1 MTKQQ
6 KGYLLAFAGVVIFGL
21 TLPFTRIAVAELPAV
36 FVGLGRALVAAM
48 LAGVMLTVT
57 RSPRPQRADIF
68 KLLLAGFG
76 IVIGFPLFS
85 AIAMESAPAS
95 HGAVVLGILPLGTA
109 AAAIVFAGEKP
120 SLKFWA
126 WAMAGSIAVVIFAL
140 LNGGGGGDGSLYGA
154 DLWLLASIVA
164 AAIGYAISGDLTRRL
179 GGWQVISWCLL
190 ITAPVIAMPVAWSL
204 PDVNL
209 NASASAWFAFGY
221 VAVFSQFLG
230 FFFWNNGMAMAG
242 VAKAGQV
249 QLLQIFVTL
258 VGSWFL
264 LGEPITPTL
273 GGFALV
279 VAFCVWM
286 GRKA

>member
-1 MTKQQ
+1 MSHTT

-21 TLPFTRIAVAELPAV
+21 TLPFTRIAVAELPPV
-36 FVGLGRALVAAM
+36 FVGLGRAIVAAVIAGIM
-48 LAGVMLTVT
+48 LSVT
-57 RSPRPQRADIF
+57 RSPRPVRRDLL

-85 AIAMESAPAS
+85 AIAMQTAPAS
-95 HGAVVLGILPLGTA
+95 HGAVVLGILPLATA
-109 AAAIVFAGEKP
+109 AAAIVFAGENP
-120 SLKFWA
+120 SLKFWG
-126 WAMAGSIAVVIFAL
+126 WAIAGSVTVLAFAM
-140 LNGGGGGDGSLYGA
+140 LNAGGSELYGA
-154 DLWLLASIVA
+154 DLLLLGSIIA

-190 ITAPVIAMPVAWSL
+190 VMVPVIIVPVLFFL
-204 PDVNL
+204 PDVNW
-209 NASASAWFAFGY
+209 SASTSAWLAFAY

-230 FFFWNNGMAMAG
+230 FFFWNNGMALAG
-242 VAKAGQV
+242 VARAGQV

-258 VGSWFL
+258 AGSWVL
-264 LGEPITPTL
+264 LGETVTAVTFA
-273 GGFALV
+273 FALI

>member
-1 MTKQQ
+1 MSHTT

-21 TLPFTRIAVAELPAV
+21 TLPFTRIAVAELPPV
-36 FVGLGRALVAAM
+36 FVGLGRAIVAAVIAATM
-48 LAGVMLTVT
+48 LSVT
-57 RSPRPQRADIF
+57 RSPRPVRRDMM

-85 AIAMESAPAS
+85 AIAMQTAPAS
-95 HGAVVLGILPLGTA
+95 HGGVVLGILPLATA
-109 AAAIVFAGEKP
+109 ATAIVFAGENP
-120 SLKFWA
+120 SVKFWA
-126 WAMAGSIAVVIFAL
+126 WAIAGSIAVVTFAL
-140 LNGGGGGDGSLYGA
+140 FNAGGSEFYGA
-154 DLWLLASIVA
+154 DLWLLASIIA
-164 AAIGYAISGDLTRRL
+164 AAIGYAISGDMTKRL

-190 ITAPVIAMPVAWSL
+190 VMLPIIIIPVIYSL
-204 PDVNL
+204 QEVDWNV
-209 NASASAWFAFGY
+209 SMSAWLAFAY

-230 FFFWNNGMAMAG
+230 FFFWNNGMALAG

-258 VGSWFL
+258 AGSWAL
-264 LGEPITPTL
+264 LGESITVFTI
-273 GGFALV
+273 GFALL

>member
-1 MTKQQ
+1 MSHTT

-21 TLPFTRIAVAELPAV
+21 TLPFTRIAVAELPPV
-36 FVGLGRALVAAM
+36 FVGLGRAIAAAVIAGIM
-48 LAGVMLTVT
+48 LSVT
-57 RSPRPQRADIF
+57 RSPRPVRRDLL
-68 KLLLAGFG
+68 KLVLAGFG

-85 AIAMESAPAS
+85 AIAMQTAPAS
-95 HGAVVLGILPLGTA
+95 HGGVVLGILPLATA
-109 AAAIVFAGEKP
+109 AAAIAFAGENP

-126 WAMAGSIAVVIFAL
+126 WAIAGSISVVVFAV
-140 LNGGGGGDGSLYGA
+140 LNAGGGELYGA

-164 AAIGYAISGDLTRRL
+164 AAVGYAISGDLTRRL

-190 ITAPVIAMPVAWSL
+190 VMVPIIIIPVIVSL
-204 PDVNL
+204 PDVNW
-209 NASASAWFAFGY
+209 NASASAWLAFAY

-230 FFFWNNGMAMAG
+230 FFFWNNGMALAG
-242 VAKAGQV
+242 VARAGQV

-258 VGSWFL
+258 AGSWVL
-264 LGEPITPTL
+264 LGETVTAL
-273 GGFALV
+273 TFGFALV

>member
-1 MTKQQ
+1 MSNST

-21 TLPFTRIAVAELPAV
+21 TLPFTRIAVAELPPV
-36 FVGLGRALVAAM
+36 FVGLGRAIVAAVIAGIM
-48 LAGVMLTVT
+48 LSVT
-57 RSPRPQRADIF
+57 RSPRPVRRDIM

-85 AIAMESAPAS
+85 AIAMQTAPAS
-95 HGAVVLGILPLGTA
+95 HGGVVLGILPLATA
-109 AAAIVFAGEKP
+109 AAAIAFAGENP
-120 SLKFWA
+120 SMKFWG
-126 WAMAGSIAVVIFAL
+126 WAVSGSVVVVVFAL
-140 LNGGGGGDGSLYGA
+140 LNTGGGEFYGA

-164 AAIGYAISGDLTRRL
+164 ASIGYAISGDLARRL

-190 ITAPVIAMPVAWSL
+190 VMVPIIIVPVLFSL
-204 PDVNL
+204 PDVNW
-209 NASASAWFAFGY
+209 NASTSAWLAFAY

-230 FFFWNNGMAMAG
+230 FFFWNNGMALVG

-258 VGSWFL
+258 SGSWAL
-264 LGEPITPTL
+264 LGETVSARTL
-273 GGFALV
+273 GFALA

-286 GRKA
+286 GRKG

>member
-1 MTKQQ
+1 MSHTT

-21 TLPFTRIAVAELPAV
+21 TLPFTRIAVAELPPV
-36 FVGLGRALVAAM
+36 FVGLGRAIVAAVIAGIM
-48 LAGVMLTVT
+48 LSVT
-57 RSPRPQRADIF
+57 RSPRPVRRDLL

-85 AIAMESAPAS
+85 AIAMQTAPAS
-95 HGAVVLGILPLGTA
+95 HGGVVLGILPLATA
-109 AAAIVFAGEKP
+109 AAAIVFAGENP
-120 SLKFWA
+120 SLKFWG
-126 WAMAGSIAVVIFAL
+126 WAIAGSVTVVAFAM
-140 LNGGGGGDGSLYGA
+140 LNAGGSELYGA
-154 DLWLLASIVA
+154 DLWLLASIIA
-164 AAIGYAISGDLTRRL
+164 AAVGYAISGDLTRRL

-190 ITAPVIAMPVAWSL
+190 VMVPVIILPVAFNL
-204 PDVNL
+204 PEVNW
-209 NASASAWFAFGY
+209 NASASAWLAFAY

-230 FFFWNNGMAMAG
+230 FFFWNNGMALAG

-258 VGSWFL
+258 AGSWAL
-264 LGEPITPTL
+264 LGETVTAVTF
-273 GGFALV
+273 GFALI

>member
-1 MTKQQ
+1 MSNST

-21 TLPFTRIAVAELPAV
+21 TLPFTRIAVAELPPV
-36 FVGLGRALVAAM
+36 FVGLGRAIVAAVIAGIM
-48 LAGVMLTVT
+48 LSVT
-57 RSPRPQRADIF
+57 RSPRPVRRDIM

-85 AIAMESAPAS
+85 AIAMQTAPAS
-95 HGAVVLGILPLGTA
+95 HGGVVLGILPLATA
-109 AAAIVFAGEKP
+109 AAAIAFAGENP
-120 SLKFWA
+120 SMKFWG
-126 WAMAGSIAVVIFAL
+126 WAVSGSVVVVVFAL
-140 LNGGGGGDGSLYGA
+140 LNTGGGEFYGA

-164 AAIGYAISGDLTRRL
+164 ASIGYAISGDLARRL

-190 ITAPVIAMPVAWSL
+190 VMVPIIIVPVLFSL
-204 PDVNL
+204 PDVNW
-209 NASASAWFAFGY
+209 NASTSAWLAFAY

-230 FFFWNNGMAMAG
+230 FFFWNNGMALVG

-258 VGSWFL
+258 SGSWAL
-264 LGEPITPTL
+264 LGETVSARTL
-273 GGFALV
+273 GFALA

>member
-1 MTKQQ
+1 MSNST

-21 TLPFTRIAVAELPAV
+21 TLPFTRIAVAELPPV
-36 FVGLGRALVAAM
+36 FVGLGRAIVAAVIAGIM
-48 LAGVMLTVT
+48 LSVT
-57 RSPRPQRADIF
+57 RSPRPVRRDIM

-85 AIAMESAPAS
+85 AIAMQTAPAS
-95 HGAVVLGILPLGTA
+95 HGGVVLGILPLATA
-109 AAAIVFAGEKP
+109 AAAIAFAGENP
-120 SLKFWA
+120 SMKFWS
-126 WAMAGSIAVVIFAL
+126 WAVSGSVVVVVFAL
-140 LNGGGGGDGSLYGA
+140 LNTGGGEFYGA

-164 AAIGYAISGDLTRRL
+164 ASIGYAISGDLARRL

-190 ITAPVIAMPVAWSL
+190 VMVPIIIVPVLFSL
-204 PDVNL
+204 PDVNW
-209 NASASAWFAFGY
+209 NASTSAWLAFAY

-230 FFFWNNGMAMAG
+230 FFFWNNGMALVG

-258 VGSWFL
+258 SGSWAL
-264 LGEPITPTL
+264 LGETVSARTL
-273 GGFALV
+273 GFALA